1 MTYDDDLAY
10 RIRGMLAAESGVDE
24 RSMFG
29 GLAFMI
35 NGNMAIAA
43 SGQGG
48 LMVRVPPEE
57 TDVLLEFDHTAP
69 MVMSGKETPGWL
81 RVSDDG
87 VRTNRQLQR
96 WVTLGSDY
104 ARKLPP
110 K

>member
-10 RIRGMLAAESGVDE
+10 RIRGLLAEECGVDE

-29 GLAFMI
+29 GLAFLI
-35 NGNMAIAA
+35 NGNMAVAA

-48 LMVRVPPEE
+48 LMVRIPPEE
-57 TDVLLEFDHTAP
+57 TESLLEFDHTAP
-69 MVMSGKETPGWL
+69 MVMSGREARGWL

-87 VRTNRQLQR
+87 IRTERQLQR
-96 WVTLGSDY
+96 WVTIGAAY